1 MKNYCIVNKRSVVRN
16 KELKRVQ
23 RKSRRYYQEKL
34 FQKAGNAPKA
44 RIGKFCDL
52 SRVEYKIISDTK
64 FQGMKKMKLSREE
77 LIYLCEKSSLTGRSG
92 NGFLVSKKL
101 EALHKRA
108 GILIINAVECD
119 SGLATDSWLYR
130 NRREWIEYGAE
141 LLKDALCLE
150 KIILATKEP
159 IQKIEGIEQLK
170 VPDRFPMGYENY
182 LIKHTLNV
190 EIKENELPQNK
201 GILVMNLQTV
211 IAIAELAQDSRA
223 GQYKYITVANLYTAE
238 AKVARVRIGD
248 YIKEA
253 AAGCFPEKEWENC
266 HIYVGGGAFNCHE
279 AVGGDKISDTTGYIA
294 IGQMPSY
301 EAAERCKGCGACT
314 RNCPAGVE
322 VQRLIKHVQR
332 NGMRDAD
339 ECARYRALYCI
350 GCGACTYGCV
360 AGKDVRGVV
369 TWAKEKLS

>member
-1 MKNYCIVNKRSVVRN
+1 MKNYCIVNKHSVARN
-16 KELKRVQ
+16 KGLKRVQ

-52 SRVEYKIISDTK
+52 SRIEYKIISDTE
-64 FQGMKKMKLSREE
+64 FQGMKKVKLPKEE
-77 LIYLCEKSSLTGRSG
+77 LIHLCEKSSLTGRSG

-119 SGLATDSWLYR
+119 PGLATDSWLYR

-141 LLKDALCLE
+141 LLKDALCLG
-150 KIILATKEP
+150 KIILATKES

-182 LIKHTLNV
+182 LIKL
-190 EIKENELPQNK
+190 
-201 GILVMNLQTV
+201 
-211 IAIAELAQDSRA
+211 
-223 GQYKYITVANLYTAE
+223 
-238 AKVARVRIGD
+238 
-248 YIKEA
+248 
-253 AAGCFPEKEWENC
+253 
-266 HIYVGGGAFNCHE
+266 YVGGGAFNCHE

-301 EAAERCKGCGACT
+301 EAAERCKCCGAYT

-339 ECARYRALYCI
+339 ECARYCALYCI

-369 TWAKEKLS
+369 AWAKEKLS

>member
-1 MKNYCIVNKRSVVRN
+1 MESYCIVNKRSAARN
-16 KELKRVQ
+16 KELKQAQ
-23 RKSRRYYQEKL
+23 RKSRRYYQEKI

-52 SRVEYKIISDTK
+52 SRIEYKIISDIE
-64 FQGMKKMKLSREE
+64 FQGMKKVKLSKEE
-77 LIYLCEKSSLTGRSG
+77 LIHLCEKSSLTGRSG

-101 EALHKRA
+101 EALH
-108 GILIINAVECD
+108 
-119 SGLATDSWLYR
+119 
-130 NRREWIEYGAE
+130 
-141 LLKDALCLE
+141 
-150 KIILATKEP
+150 
-159 IQKIEGIEQLK
+159 
-170 VPDRFPMGYENY
+170 
-182 LIKHTLNV
+182 LNV

-211 IAIAELAQDSRA
+211 IAIAELTQDSRA
-223 GQYKYITVANLYTAE
+223 GQYQYITVANLYTAE
-238 AKVARVRIGD
+238 AKVARVHIGD
-248 YIKEA
+248 YVKEA
-253 AAGCFPEKEWENC
+253 AAGCFSEKEWENC

-279 AVGGDKISDTTGYIA
+279 AVGGDEISDTTGYIA

-322 VQRLIKHVQR
+322 VRRLIKHVQR